1 MHTKLYIK
9 KYTKQAQG
17 IMFILLVSFLGAG
30 LVSAWTGPTAV
41 PPNNNV
47 AAPVNVGGANQ
58 SKPGLIGANIFNV
71 YGSGQYINFG
81 TTTGSSGF
89 GFRNN
94 GGIIEYKQS
103 AGQNTAAGWTEVG
116 KGRGSYVRIALNYC
130 GGGCGSYHALNTW
143 VRVSNYGYTWTTYTN
158 TDTATFTPNG
168 TGTVT
173 INKAG
178 VYRIR
183 LQTMMIPTASTA
195 WTAYGCPMINGV
207 ENCGP
212 LGAGEG
218 LKHAYYPA
226 GWWGQ
231 NITEFT
237 FELSAGNTV
246 GYAYYIPVAMSYW
259 AHDTYTFLDILRLN

>member
-1 MHTKLYIK
+1 MQTA
-9 KYTKQAQG
+9 YTGHMKH
-17 IMFILLVSFLGAG
+17 IFSFLVIVACMSGT
-30 LVSAWTGPTAV
+30 VYAWTGPTAV

-47 AAPVNVGGANQ
+47 AAPVNVGGSNQ
-58 SKPGLIGANIFNV
+58 TKPGLIGANIFNV
-71 YGSGQYINFG
+71 YGSNQYINFG
-81 TTTGSSGF
+81 TTTGATGF

-94 GGIIEYKQS
+94 GGIIEYKQT
-103 AGQNTAAGWTEVG
+103 AGHNTAAAWTEVG

-130 GGGCGSYHALNTW
+130 GGGCGSYHALSTW
-143 VRVSNYGYTWTTYTN
+143 VNVSSYGYTWTTYTN
-158 TDTATFTPNG
+158 TDTPTFTPNG

-183 LQTMMIPTASTA
+183 LQTMMIPAANTA
-195 WTAYGCPMINGV
+195 WVAYGCPVINGSA
-207 ENCGP
+207 NCGP

-237 FELSAGNTV
+237 FDLAAGTTV
-246 GYAYYIPVAMSYW
+246 GYGYYIHSGVSYW

>member
-1 MHTKLYIK
+1 MKHFLSVS
-9 KYTKQAQG
+9 A
-17 IMFILLVSFLGAG
+17 LLVCMVGVA
-30 LVSAWTGPTAV
+30 SAWTGPTAA
-41 PPNNNV
+41 PPNNNTS
-47 AAPVNVGGANQ
+47 APVNVSSANQ
-58 SKPGLIGANIFNV
+58 SKPGVIGANILNV
-71 YGSGQYINFG
+71 YGSGQYVNFG
-81 TTTGSSGF
+81 TTTGTTGF

-94 GGIIEYKQS
+94 GGIIEYKQT
-103 AGQNTAAGWTEVG
+103 AGHNVTPGWTEVG

-130 GGGCGSYHALNTW
+130 GGGCGSYHAIGTW
-143 VRVSNYGYTWTTYTN
+143 VNVSSYGYTWTTYTN

-168 TGTVT
+168 TGTITV
-173 INKAG
+173 NKAG

-195 WTAYGCPMINGV
+195 YTAYGCPTINGSA
-207 ENCGP
+207 NCGP

-237 FELSAGNTV
+237 FDLAAGNTV
-246 GYAYYIPVAMSYW
+246 GYAYLLPGAVSYW